1 LFVSDCLNV
10 NEKGRLTIGGCDT
23 VELAKEF
30 GTPLYVMDESTI
42 RKNCRLF
49 KSSFEKYYGGRGLP
63 LYASKTLSCK
73 EICRIVNSEGV
84 GLDVVSGGEIY
95 TAMAAGFPAE
105 KIYFHGNN
113 KTADELNY
121 ALDCNIGCIVVDN
134 LEELGLL
141 ERVCGQKG
149 KKQDIMLR
157 IKPGIDAHTHNFIR
171 TGQIDSKFGLA
182 LETGE
187 AAGAVEKA
195 ISLKNLNLIGVHC
208 HIGSQIF
215 EIDPFELAAEVMIN
229 FMVEMKDR
237 FGVKLSALNL
247 GGGFGI
253 KYIPQDNPVEYDKY
267 MEKVSATIKEICE
280 KRDFELPFILIE
292 PGRSI
297 VAEAGITLYTVGS
310 VKNIPNIRTYV
321 AVDGG
326 MTDNP
331 RYALYQAPY
340 DAVIANKAAQPREE
354 KVTIAGRCCESGDL
368 IQENIELQKA
378 QAGDILAVFATGA
391 YNYSMASNYNRVP
404 RPAAVMIKDGEPRLF
419 IRRETYED
427 IVKCDI

>member
-1 LFVSDCLNV
+1 MFVSDCLNV

-253 KYIPQDNPVEYDKY
+253 KYIPQDNPVEYDK
-267 MEKVSATIKEICE
+267 
-280 KRDFELPFILIE
+280 
-292 PGRSI
+292 
-297 VAEAGITLYTVGS
+297 
-310 VKNIPNIRTYV
+310 
-321 AVDGG
+321 
-326 MTDNP
+326 
-331 RYALYQAPY
+331 
-340 DAVIANKAAQPREE
+340 
-354 KVTIAGRCCESGDL
+354 
-368 IQENIELQKA
+368 
-378 QAGDILAVFATGA
+378 
-391 YNYSMASNYNRVP
+391 
-404 RPAAVMIKDGEPRLF
+404 
-419 IRRETYED
+419 
-427 IVKCDI
+427 